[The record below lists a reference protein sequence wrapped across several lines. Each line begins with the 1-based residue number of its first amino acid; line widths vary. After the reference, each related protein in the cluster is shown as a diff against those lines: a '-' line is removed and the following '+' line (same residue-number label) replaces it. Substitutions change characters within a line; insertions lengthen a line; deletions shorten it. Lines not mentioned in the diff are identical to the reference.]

1 MSEGPRLAWRFTIPG
16 QPLSWNHAYKRV
28 TYRKRREDGSMD
40 VINRLGK
47 VDGVEDWQ
55 NGIIQIAKTARPSGW
70 THPKD
75 TPIRI
80 RYSYYTN
87 PLIDTDNMKKLVND
101 AIAKAIGVNDKWF
114 LTCDVVNIKTKE
126 GLQRIEVEIDNDFGH
141 HPGAL

>member
-1 MSEGPRLAWRFTIPG
+1 MTASKGGWRFIIKG

-28 TYRKRREDGSMD
+28 TYKMRQPDGTMR
-40 VINRLGK
+40 VMNRMGK
-47 VDGVEDWQ
+47 ADGVEAYQ
-55 NGIIQIAKTARPSGW
+55 EGIILLAKVARPSGW

-80 RYSYYTN
+80 RYWFYTN

-114 LTCDVVNIKTKE
+114 LTCDVVNFKVQD
-126 GLQRIEVEIDNDFGH
+126 GHQRIEVEIDSDPGH
-141 HPGAL
+141 QPQ